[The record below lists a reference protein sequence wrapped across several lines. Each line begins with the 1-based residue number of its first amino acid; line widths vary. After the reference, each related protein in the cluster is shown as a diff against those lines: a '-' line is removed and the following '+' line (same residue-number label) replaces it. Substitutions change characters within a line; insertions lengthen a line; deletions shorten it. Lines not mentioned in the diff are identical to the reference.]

1 MYLMRARPGRSPSSA
16 ALAALPGCEAGGPA
30 WRLPRGARPAQRA
43 LRGLAIPRRA
53 WPRVTGIGRMLTF
66 AACAVGWALG
76 GTLAQCL
83 AQCNEWQAIFVLF
96 VMALALP
103 VLSARRPGS

>member
-1 MYLMRARPGRSPSSA
+1 
-16 ALAALPGCEAGGPA
+16 
-30 WRLPRGARPAQRA
+30 
-43 LRGLAIPRRA
+43 
-53 WPRVTGIGRMLTF
+53 MLTF

-76 GTLAQCL
+76 GTL